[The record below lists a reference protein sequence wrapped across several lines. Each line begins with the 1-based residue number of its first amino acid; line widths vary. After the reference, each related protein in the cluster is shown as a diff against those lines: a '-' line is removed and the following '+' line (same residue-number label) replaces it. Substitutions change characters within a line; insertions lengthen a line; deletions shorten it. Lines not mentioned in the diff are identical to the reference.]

1 MKERVLIT
9 GASGF
14 VGYHL
19 IEAALRKGL
28 DVYAAV
34 RATSKISHLKALP
47 INFNYTNFSDREA
60 TRKDLEEK
68 QYDYIIHAAGAVK
81 AHDEIEYNRTNAEFT
96 RTLGIAIAE
105 TQLPLKKFVFISS
118 LAALGPSYT
127 SDAITEIHS
136 AKPLTYYGKS
146 KLLAEHYLSSI
157 PSLPTIVL
165 RPTVVYGPRE
175 RDIFIILKSIS
186 HGIEP
191 YIGSKAQQLSFV
203 YVKDLAEI
211 TIDALHSHVTR
222 RSYNVSDGQC
232 YDRYALADLTKFI
245 LQKQTYKV
253 HIPKSVVQIMAGMQ
267 EVIGNIRGTMP
278 ALNRNKIAE
287 LTAEN
292 WVCSIDSISQ
302 DLGYVPRYDLKS
314 GLTETIQWY
323 KENEWLKN

>member
-19 IEAALRKGL
+19 IEAALRKGV

-34 RATSKISHLKALP
+34 RATSKVNHIKALP

-60 TRKDLEEK
+60 ARKDLEEK
-68 QYDYIIHAAGAVK
+68 QYDYIIHAAAAVK
-81 AHDEIEYNRTNAEFT
+81 ARNENEYNRTNAELT
-96 RTLGIAIAE
+96 RTLGMAIVEA
-105 TQLPLKKFVFISS
+105 QLPLKKFVFISS
-118 LAALGPSYT
+118 LAALGPSDT
-127 SDAITEIHS
+127 SDAITECHP
-136 AKPLTYYGKS
+136 ARPLTYYGKS
-146 KLLAEHYLSSI
+146 KLLAEHYLAAI

-165 RPTVVYGPRE
+165 RPTAVYGPRD

-186 HGIEP
+186 QGIEP
-191 YIGSKAQQLSFV
+191 YIGRKAQQLSFV

-211 TIDALHSHVTR
+211 TLDALRSNVTG
-222 RSYNVSDGQC
+222 RSYNVSDGQR
-232 YDRYALADLTKFI
+232 YDRYALADLTKSI

-253 HIPKSVVQIMAGMQ
+253 HLPESVVRIMAGVQ

-278 ALNRNKIAE
+278 TLNRNKIAE

-292 WVCSIDSISQ
+292 WSCSIDSIRH
-302 DLGYVPRYDLKS
+302 DLGYIPRYDLKS
-314 GLTETIQWY
+314 GLTETLQWY
-323 KENEWLKN
+323 KENEWFK